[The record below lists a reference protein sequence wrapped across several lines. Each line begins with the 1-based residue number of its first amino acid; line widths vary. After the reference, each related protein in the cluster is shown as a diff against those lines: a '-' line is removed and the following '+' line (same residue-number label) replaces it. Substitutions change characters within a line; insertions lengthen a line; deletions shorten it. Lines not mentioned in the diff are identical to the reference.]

1 MRNFQYLLY
10 LPKHRFLFKYC
21 YIKDGWYQLRHNN
34 NSMLGKIIFA
44 SLLATCIFFC
54 AHAVPISVSNW
65 NNIFFLCKSCII
77 YQNNFTKLKKG
88 YSFYC
93 PSCFI
98 YFLNWRKHK
107 LKLEY
112 LENKPCAMV
121 IYWKEFYFSGKWFE
135 VNARGSDR
143 GRASFTST
151 RRSNGSRGTDSKCVY
166 TLSFQVCGFFL
177 MKIYLSVFIWKFKN
191 INPIFKRIFKSF

>member
-1 MRNFQYLLY
+1 
-10 LPKHRFLFKYC
+10 
-21 YIKDGWYQLRHNN
+21 
-34 NSMLGKIIFA
+34 MLGKIIFA
-44 SLLATCIFFC
+44 SLLATCIFVC
-54 AHAVPISVSNW
+54 AHAVPVSVSNW
-65 NNIFFLCKSCII
+65 NNIFSYLKSCII
-77 YQNNFTKLKKG
+77 YQNNFIKLKKG
-88 YSFYC
+88 YSFKC

-112 LENKPCAMV
+112 LENKTCAMV

-135 VNARGSDR
+135 VNARRSDR